1 MLYKNMC
8 AACGAKVSRDPDMDL
23 SYSSNFAASG
33 GREVQITGAEAQ
45 RIEQANLAALQ
56 SMKKLSLVL
65 DLDNVSIVV

>member
-1 MLYKNMC
+1 
-8 AACGAKVSRDPDMDL
+8 MDL